1 MKQEHDTLKGIS
13 SLILVFLLTFLL
25 VIPTNTQVHAA
36 DPSQALQITID
47 DGDIIGLGLVLNTAQ
62 SFILTQY
69 EPYEIE
75 FIYGNRD
82 SNYLHLTFYFYT
94 NDQTTNF
101 RNESI
106 MYQSNIV
113 ENTVSYRII
122 SWDNQTS
129 RYELLYADQPGF
141 GTQKHGII
149 SFLDGTTLVGVGGTL
164 DSNTYSDEQLKT
176 LLGMVEDKA
185 REILS
190 IKSPDEL
197 NRNITGTTPPL
208 PSIPSDTSNKD
219 NVSGQKTQTPGFEM
233 ILFLAACA
241 LVCLLL
247 KKTKRK

>member
-1 MKQEHDTLKGIS
+1 MKQHHDTLKEIS
-13 SLILVFLLTFLL
+13 ALMLVLLLTFLL

-36 DPSQALQITID
+36 DPSQAFQITID

-94 NDQTTNF
+94 TDQTSNL

-113 ENTVSYRII
+113 ENTVYYRII

-129 RYELLYADQPGF
+129 RYALLYADQPGF

-149 SFLDGTTLVGVGGTL
+149 SFLNGTTLVGVGGTL

-176 LLGMVEDKA
+176 LLDMVEDKA

-197 NRNITGTTPPL
+197 NRNITGPTPPL
-208 PSIPSDTSNKD
+208 PSIPSDTGSTD
-219 NVSGQKTQTPGFEM
+219 NVPGQKTQTPGFEM
-233 ILFLAACA
+233 IVFLAACVF
-241 LVCLLL
+241 VCFLA
-247 KKTKRK
+247 KKTKRT

>member
-1 MKQEHDTLKGIS
+1 MKQHHDTLKVIS
-13 SLILVFLLTFLL
+13 ALMLALLLTFLL

-36 DPSQALQITID
+36 DPSQAFQITID

-62 SFILTQY
+62 SFILTQN

-94 NDQTTNF
+94 NDQTSNF

-113 ENTVSYRII
+113 ENTVYYRII

-129 RYELLYADQPGF
+129 RYALLYADQPGL

-149 SFLDGTTLVGVGGTL
+149 SFLDGTTLVRVGGTL

-176 LLGMVEDKA
+176 LLDMVEDKA
-185 REILS
+185 RELLS
-190 IKSPDEL
+190 IKSPDES
-197 NRNITGTTPPL
+197 NRNITGPIPPL
-208 PSIPSDTSNKD
+208 PSIPSESGGTD
-219 NVSGQKTQTPGFEM
+219 NVPGQKTQTPGFEM

-241 LVCLLL
+241 FVFLLV
-247 KKTKRK
+247 KKTKRL